1 MPGTAEGTRGS
12 LLRLVLVLVLVRLL
26 LRLFMRG
33 AHLRSGRGRRG
44 IVGRRLAA
52 QATQA

>member
-12 LLRLVLVLVLVRLL
+12 LLRLVLVLVRLL